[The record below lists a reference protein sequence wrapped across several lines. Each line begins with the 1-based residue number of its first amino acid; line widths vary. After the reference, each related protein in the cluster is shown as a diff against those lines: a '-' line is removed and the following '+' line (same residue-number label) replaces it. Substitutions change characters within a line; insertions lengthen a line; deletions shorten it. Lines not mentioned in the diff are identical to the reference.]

1 VTSAAR
7 VLPCLIAELKRS
19 PLLNQCYQQVIEP
32 RRQMMR
38 DVLSRGMASGELRP
52 DLDLEVVMAMLVG
65 PLVAQSVFEF
75 NPHLVREKLPEQL
88 VDAIWPAI
96 AARP

>member
-1 VTSAAR
+1 
-7 VLPCLIAELKRS
+7 
-19 PLLNQCYQQVIEP
+19 
-32 RRQMMR
+32 
-38 DVLSRGMASGELRP
+38 
-52 DLDLEVVMAMLVG
+52 MLVG